1 MDKDRLA
8 RMYEA
13 TRLTSQARF
22 AEATALLQERADRGS
37 RLPSM
42 QALLSRLPR
51 GLSRVPASVKKP
63 RPTQVGPGRFL
74 DLSYANGAGERTYK
88 LYVPTGYAGQAA
100 PLLVMLHGGTQSADD
115 FAAGT
120 RMNELAERH
129 GFLVAYPE
137 QSRAANP
144 KGYWNWFQPQDQH
157 RGSGEASLI
166 AGLTEQIIDKYAI
179 DARRVYVAGFSA
191 GGAMAAV
198 MAAAYPDVYAAV
210 GVHSG
215 LPAGAA
221 HDIPSAFAAMAQ
233 GAPTVGSSPV
243 PLIIF
248 HGDGDPTVAHVNA
261 DCLVEAVLPDARDRQ
276 RPLTTNGVVPRG
288 HAYTRR
294 VYSDRDGTA
303 AGRALDDP
311 SGRTRLVGRESAR
324 DVHRPAGAGCLG
336 RARPILRP
344 ACPLLR
350 PATGRLIR
358 PARADEMSGP
368 ALLGSPVR
376 AVNANVPPFAPK
388 DDVSG
393 GCPTGRRSA
402 PTPWFGS

>member
-13 TRLTSQARF
+13 TRLTGQARL
-22 AEATALLQERADRGS
+22 AEATALLQHRSDGVGG
-37 RLPSM
+37 LPHM
-42 QALLSRLPR
+42 RALLSRLPR
-51 GLSRVPASVKKP
+51 AFGRAPTAMKKP
-63 RPTQVGPGRFL
+63 RPAPAFPGQFL
-74 DLSYANGAGERTYK
+74 DLSYANAAGERTYK
-88 LYVPTGYAGQAA
+88 LYVPTVYAGQAA
-100 PLLVMLHGGTQSADD
+100 PLMVMLHGGTQGADD

-144 KGYWNWFQPQDQH
+144 KGYWNWFQPEDQH

-166 AGLTEQIIDKYAI
+166 AGLTEQIIDTYAI
-179 DARRVYVAGFSA
+179 DTRRVYVAGFSA

-198 MAAAYPDVYAAV
+198 MAAAYPDLYAAV

-233 GAPTVGSSPV
+233 GAPTEGSPPV

-261 DCLVEAVLPDARDRQ
+261 ECLVRAVLPDARDRQ
-276 RPLTTNGVVPRG
+276 GPISTNGAVPGG
-288 HAYTRR
+288 HVYTRR
-294 VYSDRDGTA
+294 VYTDRQGTPLVEHWTIHQ
-303 AGRALDDP
+303 AGHAW
-311 SGRTRLVGRESAR
+311 SG
-324 DVHRPAGAGCLG
+324 
-336 RARPILRP
+336 
-344 ACPLLR
+344 
-350 PATGRLIR
+350 
-358 PARADEMSGP
+358 
-368 ALLGSPVR
+368 GSPQGTYTDPQGPDASAELVR
-376 AVNANVPPFAPK
+376 FFAQHAH
-388 DDVSG
+388 
-393 GCPTGRRSA
+393 CYTRQRA
-402 PTPWFGS
+402 A

>member
-22 AEATALLQERADRGS
+22 AEATALLQQRPDGGGP
-37 RLPSM
+37 LPGL

-51 GLSRVPASVKKP
+51 GRGGRPASAKAP
-63 RPTQVGPGRFL
+63 RPAQVVPGQFL
-74 DLSYANGAGERTYK
+74 DLPYANAAGERACK

-100 PLLVMLHGGTQSADD
+100 PLIVMLHGGTQNADD

-144 KGYWNWFQPQDQH
+144 KGYWNWFQPQDQQ

-166 AGLTEQIIDKYAI
+166 AGLTGQIIDKYAV

-198 MAAAYPDVYAAV
+198 MAATYPDLYAGV

-215 LPAGAA
+215 LAAGSAR
-221 HDIPSAFAAMAQ
+221 DIPSAFAAMAK
-233 GAPTVGSSPV
+233 GAPTPASSPV

-248 HGDGDPTVAHVNA
+248 HGDADPTVAHVNA
-261 DCLVEAVLPDARDRQ
+261 DCLVRAVLPDARDRQ
-276 RPLTTNGVVPRG
+276 RPLTTNGGGPG
-288 HAYTRR
+288 SHAYTRR
-294 VYSDRDGTA
+294 VYSDRRGT
-303 AGRALDDP
+303 P
-311 SGRTRLVGRESAR
+311 LVEQWTI
-324 DVHRPAGAGCLG
+324 HGAGH
-336 RARPILRP
+336 AW
-344 ACPLLR
+344 
-350 PATGRLIR
+350 
-358 PARADEMSGP
+358 SG
-368 ALLGSPVR
+368 GSPQGTYTDPQGPDASTELVR
-376 AVNANVPPFAPK
+376 FFAQHAHCY
-388 DDVSG
+388 D
-393 GCPTGRRSA
+393 RQRA
-402 PTPWFGS
+402 A

>member
-13 TRLTSQARF
+13 TRLTTQARF
-22 AEATALLQERADRGS
+22 AEAAALLQLPSGGGG

-51 GLSRVPASVKKP
+51 GWAGRSAPVKKP
-63 RPTQVGPGRFL
+63 RPAQVLPGQFL
-74 DLSYANGAGERTYK
+74 DLVYANAAGERACK

-120 RMNELAERH
+120 RMNVLAERH

-144 KGYWNWFQPQDQH
+144 KGYWNWFQPEDQH
-157 RGSGEASLI
+157 RGGGEASLI
-166 AGLTEQIIDKYAI
+166 AGLTERIIDEYAV
-179 DARRVYVAGFSA
+179 DTRRVYVAGFSA

-198 MAAAYPDVYAAV
+198 MAAAYPDLYAAV

-215 LPAGAA
+215 LAAGTA
-221 HDIPSAFAAMAQ
+221 HDIPSAFAAMAK
-233 GAPTVGSSPV
+233 GAPTPATPPV

-248 HGDGDPTVAHVNA
+248 HGEVDPTVAHVNA
-261 DCLVEAVLPDARDRQ
+261 DCLVKAVLPDARDRQ
-276 RPLTTNGVVPRG
+276 RPRTTSGRVPGG

-294 VYSDRDGTA
+294 VYADRDGTSLVEHWTIHQ
-303 AGRALDDP
+303 AGHAW
-311 SGRTRLVGRESAR
+311 SG
-324 DVHRPAGAGCLG
+324 
-336 RARPILRP
+336 
-344 ACPLLR
+344 
-350 PATGRLIR
+350 
-358 PARADEMSGP
+358 
-368 ALLGSPVR
+368 GSPDGTYTDPQGPDASTELVR
-376 AVNANVPPFAPK
+376 FFAEHAHCY
-388 DDVSG
+388 V
-393 GCPTGRRSA
+393 RQRA
-402 PTPWFGS
+402 A